1 MGKGVASA
9 RVFTG
14 PFAVITVATLS
25 YFLAVGLLVPV
36 IPRYVKGPLGG
47 GSIAIGA
54 AVGAF
59 SVASVLVRPFIGGLG
74 DRKGRRQLI
83 VTGPVLVAGAVALY
97 PAAHHSLA
105 LLMTLRLVQGAGEA
119 CFYVGAAS
127 AVTDLAPPERRAEA
141 VSYFSVALYLGLAIG
156 PALGEGVLHH
166 THFGRVWVLT
176 VFFALVATAVGVLYR
191 EPVRTAHAASPARGH
206 LVHPAGLRPGMV
218 LGFGMLG
225 YAGFAAFVPLYASQL
240 GLSGAG
246 TVFLLYAAVTIV
258 LRLVAARLPDR
269 IGPGKCAL
277 VANCWLVAALAVM
290 GTWASTTGLYVA
302 TAMFATGVALNFPSL
317 LSLAVDA
324 APEDERGSVVG
335 TFTAFFDLG
344 QAVGAVTLGVVASAA
359 GYRGAF
365 LAGSCSAA
373 FGLAVLVS
381 YLRTRRAAVR
391 HHTLVDDVPAEPAL

>member
-1 MGKGVASA
+1 MGKGLAA
-9 RVFTG
+9 AKVFSG
-14 PFAVITVATLS
+14 SFAVITVATLA
-25 YFLAVGLLVPV
+25 YFLAVGLMIPV

-74 DRKGRRQLI
+74 DRTGRRRLI
-83 VTGPVLVAGAVALY
+83 LTGPVLVAGAVALY
-97 PAAHHSLA
+97 PVAHHSLA
-105 LLMTLRLVQGAGEA
+105 LLMALRFVQGAGEA

-156 PALGEGVLHH
+156 PALGETVLHH
-166 THFGRVWVLT
+166 THFGRVWALT
-176 VFFALVATAVGVLYR
+176 VFFALAATAVGVLFR
-191 EPVRTAHAASPARGH
+191 EPARVVAETPATPRR
-206 LVHPAGLRPGMV
+206 LVHPAGLRPGAV

-246 TVFLLYAAVTIV
+246 TVFLLYAAVTV
-258 LRLVAARLPDR
+258 LLRVVGARLPDR

-290 GTWASTTGLYVA
+290 GTWNSSLGLYVA
-302 TAMFATGVALNFPSL
+302 TGMFATGVALNFPSL

-324 APEDERGSVVG
+324 APESERGSVVG

-344 QAVGAVTLGVVASAA
+344 QAVGAVSLGAVAAAA
-359 GYRGAF
+359 GYQGAF
-365 LAGSCSAA
+365 LAGSLSSAV
-373 FGLAVLVS
+373 GLAVLIS
-381 YLRTRRAAVR
+381 YLRTRRATV
-391 HHTLVDDVPAEPAL
+391 HGHSLVDDVPAEPAL